1 MDDRYQLLQ
10 PSPFLSPLI
19 VKNNMSVRQF
29 IFGIILAAL
38 LGGGAAVS
46 IMKFLEEDSP
56 AYKTFNQKQNV
67 QFSNFLTD
75 TNFVVPEG
83 INFIYAAEKVKA
95 GVVFIRSS
103 YNGNSDKSDNLN
115 PFEELYDYFGDRP
128 KNGQRGPSRS
138 SGSGVIVSGDGYI
151 ATNNHVIEDAD
162 KIEVTLDD
170 NRMYEA
176 KVVGT
181 DPTTDLALI
190 KINATDLPFV
200 EFGDSDEIY
209 VGEWVLAVGNPFGT
223 LTSTVTA
230 GIVSA
235 KARNINILHDQN
247 NRQIEAFIQTD
258 AAVNQGNSGGA
269 LVNLKG
275 QLVGI
280 NTAIATPTGSYA
292 GYSFAVPAS
301 LVQKVMNDLLEFGT
315 VQRALLGVS
324 IRNVDAILAKDEGL
338 DLVEGVYV
346 DGVARESAASEAGL
360 EPGDIIV
367 EINGKRVDK
376 VAELQELVA
385 RNRPGDEV
393 KVTYWRDGEINKVSA
408 TLRNIDGDTEFIT
421 KRVEVEMEG
430 AVFANPSK
438 RMLEEFGISGG
449 ALVMEMGPG
458 KWSDA
463 GLSEGFII
471 TSIDHEKIVS
481 AEQLHAIMQ
490 EKKGGILIEG
500 IQPNGEQ
507 AFYGYGW

>member
-1 MDDRYQLLQ
+1 
-10 PSPFLSPLI
+10 
-19 VKNNMSVRQF
+19 MSTKRF
-29 IFGIILAAL
+29 TIGIILAAV
-38 LGGGAAVS
+38 LGGMVAVGM
-46 IMKFLEEDSP
+46 MKFFEEDSSN
-56 AYKTFNQKQNV
+56 YRSFNEKQNV
-67 QFSNFLTD
+67 QFSTFLAD
-75 TNFVVPEG
+75 TNFIIPEG
-83 INFIYAAEKVKA
+83 INFVYAAEKVKA

-103 YNGNSDKSDNLN
+103 YNGSEDKSISLN
-115 PFEELYDYFGDRP
+115 PLDEFYEYFGDRQR
-128 KNGQRGPSRS
+128 KGQRGPSRA
-138 SGSGVIVSGDGYI
+138 SGSGVIISSDGYI
-151 ATNNHVIEDAD
+151 ATNNHVIENAS
-162 KIEVTLDD
+162 KIEVTLGD

-176 KVVGT
+176 EVIGI

-190 KINATDLPFV
+190 KINEENLSFV
-200 EFGDSDEIY
+200 EFGDSDAIY

-292 GYSFAVPAS
+292 GYSFAVPVS

-324 IRNVDAILAKDEGL
+324 IRNVDAVLAKDEGL
-338 DLVEGVYV
+338 NLVEGVYV
-346 DGVARESAASEAGL
+346 DGVARESAASAAGL
-360 EPGDIIV
+360 EPGDVIV
-367 EINGKRVDK
+367 EINGKRVSR

-385 RNRPGDEV
+385 RNRPGD
-393 KVTYWRDGEINKVSA
+393 KIQVTFWRGGDLSSVQA
-408 TLRNIDGDTEFIT
+408 TLQNIEGETEFIS
-421 KRVEVEMEG
+421 KRIEVELEG
-430 AVFANPSK
+430 AIFVDPSK
-438 RMLEEFGISGG
+438 SVIKELKISGG
-449 ALVMEMGPG
+449 AQVMEMGPG

-463 GLSEGFII
+463 GLQEGFVI
-471 TSIDHEKIVS
+471 TSIDHEKINN
-481 AEQLHAIMQ
+481 AEHLKKVME
-490 EKKGGILIEG
+490 EKNGGILIEG
-500 IQPNGEQ
+500 ITSSGEQ